1 MPHTLWHRSPINGSV
16 RAASAGT
23 RTCSWGDLMQVLK
36 KGLFL
41 AAAVPLARALALPL
55 AAAFAQSSEDAAYCQ
70 SLSASV
76 RTVTRGNTPSGPT
89 GDALAGCNSNPSAS
103 IPVLEK
109 LLMDNK
115 VSLPPRPSMA
125 PPPPPF
131 NAKAYKT
138 AAECLTAAYAA
149 KQPLSVCKM

>member
-1 MPHTLWHRSPINGSV
+1 
-16 RAASAGT
+16 
-23 RTCSWGDLMQVLK
+23 MQVMK

-41 AAAVPLARALALPL
+41 AAGVALALPL
-55 AAAFAQSSEDAAYCQ
+55 GAAFAQSGDDAAYCQ

-89 GDALAGCNSNPSAS
+89 ADALAGCNSNPGAS

-109 LLMDNK
+109 VLTDNK
-115 VSLPPRPSMA
+115 VSLPPRPSM

>member
-1 MPHTLWHRSPINGSV
+1 
-16 RAASAGT
+16 
-23 RTCSWGDLMQVLK
+23 MQVLK

-41 AAAVPLARALALPL
+41 AVGVALALPL
-55 AAAFAQSSEDAAYCQ
+55 AAAFAQSSDDAAYCQ

>member
-1 MPHTLWHRSPINGSV
+1 M
-16 RAASAGT
+16 SAGT

-41 AAAVPLARALALPL
+41 AVGVALALPL
-55 AAAFAQSSEDAAYCQ
+55 AAAFAQSGGDAAYCQ

-89 GDALAGCNSNPSAS
+89 ADALAGCNTNPSAS

-109 LLMDNK
+109 VLMDNK
-115 VSLPPRPSMA
+115 VSLPPRPGMA
-125 PPPPPF
+125 APMPPF
-131 NAKAYKT
+131 NA
-138 AAECLTAAYAA
+138 
-149 KQPLSVCKM
+149 